1 MAILEILEYPD
12 PRLRTK
18 AEPVTL
24 FDEVLQQQIDDMFET
39 MYAAPGIGLAATQ
52 VNYHKQLF
60 VIDVSEDKSEPLVF
74 INPQFVEKR
83 GIEVNE
89 EGCLS
94 FPGVYA
100 KVERASGVTVKAL
113 DRHGNPFEINT
124 DDFLAIV
131 IQHENDHIEGKVF
144 VDYLSPLK
152 RNRIRKMLEK
162 QKKKAQ

>member
-1 MAILEILEYPD
+1 MAVLEILEYPD

-18 AEPVTL
+18 AKDINE
-24 FDEVLQQQIDDMFET
+24 FDDALQKQIDDMFET

-52 VNYHKQLF
+52 VNYHKRLF
-60 VIDVSEDKSEPLVF
+60 IIDISEDKSEPWVF
-74 INPQFVEKR
+74 INPEIIEKR
-83 GIEVNE
+83 GVEEGE

-113 DRHGNPFEINT
+113 DRHGKPFEVVN
-124 DDFLAIV
+124 DEFLAIV

-162 QKKKAQ
+162 QKRQKK